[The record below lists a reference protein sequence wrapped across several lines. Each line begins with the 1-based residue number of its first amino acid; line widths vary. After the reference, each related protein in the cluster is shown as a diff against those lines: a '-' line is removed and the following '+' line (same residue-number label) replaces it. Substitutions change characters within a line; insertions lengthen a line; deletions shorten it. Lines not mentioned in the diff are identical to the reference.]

1 MPVSPQAAA
10 VLLREI
16 QEEIDTHTDIVLD
29 GKVKDFAEY
38 KYEVGYIRALTTI
51 LELYRKAEVEVNS

>member
-1 MPVSPQAAA
+1 MAVSPQAAA

-16 QEEIDTHTDIVLD
+16 QEEIDTHTDIILD
-29 GKVKDFAEY
+29 GKAQDYAGY